1 MKTDNRLLTEKI
13 AFNVLR
19 LLTAFAILIL
29 AIILYFIFSNGW
41 EKISWEFLTE
51 MPSGG
56 MMKGGI
62 YPALV
67 GTVYLVA
74 LSIIIAAPIGVL
86 SAIYLVEYAKQ
97 GILTKIIR
105 NATNNL
111 AGVPSVVFGLF
122 GMALFVKFFD
132 FGASILSGSLTL
144 ALVVLPVIIRSTEE
158 SLLSVPKEYRHAS
171 LALGSSQWQTITKV
185 TLPAAFPS
193 IITGIILSIGRVA
206 GETAPILFT
215 VAAYY
220 LPQLPTSVFD
230 QTMALPYHLYVV
242 ATSGTNLIEA
252 RPIAYGTAIVLLVL
266 VLMFNI
272 VAIVMRNHFR
282 KKLKSN

>member
-1 MKTDNRLLTEKI
+1 MKTDNRLRTEKI

-41 EKISWEFLTE
+41 SKISWEFLTE

-62 YPALV
+62 YPAIV

-74 LSIIIAAPIGVL
+74 LSIMIAAPIGVL

-122 GMALFVKFFD
+122 GMALFVKFFG

-158 SLLSVPKEYRHAS
+158 SLMSVPQEYRHAS
-171 LALGSSQWQTITKV
+171 LALGASQWQTITKV

-252 RPIAYGTAIVLLVL
+252 RPIAYATAIVLLVL
-266 VLMFNI
+266 VLLFNI
-272 VAIVMRNHFR
+272 VAIVLRNHFR
-282 KKLKSN
+282 KKLKTN

>member
-13 AFNVLR
+13 AFTVLR
-19 LLTAFAILIL
+19 ALTVFAVLIL
-29 AIILYFIFSNGW
+29 VVILYFIFSNGW
-41 EKISWEFLTE
+41 SKISWEFLTE
-51 MPSGG
+51 MPTGG

-62 YPALV
+62 YPAIV

-158 SLLSVPKEYRHAS
+158 SLMSVPQEYRHAS
-171 LALGSSQWQTITKV
+171 LALGASQWQTITKV

-230 QTMALPYHLYVV
+230 QTMALPYHLYVI

-266 VLMFNI
+266 VLLFNM
-272 VAIVMRNHFR
+272 VAIILRNHFR

>member
-171 LALGSSQWQTITKV
+171 LALGASQWQTITKV